1 MEEKIKRHR
10 RTKAEMLQEA
20 NSATR
25 PVGTGDKPA
34 EIIAP
39 SDFTER
45 HKKIGRGR
53 PTKSE
58 LDYKLDDVN
67 RLSIKCDKDAVNSGI
82 KPKIYQNETTPGKD
96 GVKSIWYYDWNKNP
110 TTGLIATEN
119 IFPKDFDDTL
129 PDDDSLPLTKRTFL
143 NPANGKYV
151 GYGRAVQLGLYKP
164 EAGSG
169 KRGRPKKA

>member
-10 RTKAEMLQEA
+10 RTKAEMLA
-20 NSATR
+20 LASHDSA
-25 PVGTGDKPA
+25 PA
-34 EIIAP
+34 LE
-39 SDFTER
+39 SVTNEFNER
-45 HKKIGRGR
+45 HKKTGRGR
-53 PTKSE
+53 PSKSE
-58 LDYKLDDVN
+58 MDYKLDDPN
-67 RLSIKCDKDAVNSGI
+67 RPKISCDKDAVDCGI
-82 KPKIYQNETTPGKD
+82 KPKIYQHEFPAGKD
-96 GVKSIWYYDWNKNP
+96 GVKSIWYYDWNINKVN
-110 TTGLIATEN
+110 GLVRTEN